1 MRNVKGLTN
10 LVMDAELPVS
20 SMAQTTEVPNL
31 DILCAG
37 PLPPNPSELL
47 HTRGFSNTLSRA
59 LEEYDRIILDS
70 PPVGAVTD
78 AQVLGQQVDG
88 CVLVVSAMQ
97 TRRFMM
103 AKGHQT
109 LA

>member
-1 MRNVKGLTN
+1 
-10 LVMDAELPVS
+10 
-20 SMAQTTEVPNL
+20 MA
-31 DILCAG
+31 
-37 PLPPNPSELL
+37 
-47 HTRGFSNTLSRA
+47 LSRA

-103 AKGHQT
+103 AKAIKLLLDVNVNLLGGLLNNLSVGTEGYGQYYYT
-109 LA
+109 YYRQSEAEGGSSS